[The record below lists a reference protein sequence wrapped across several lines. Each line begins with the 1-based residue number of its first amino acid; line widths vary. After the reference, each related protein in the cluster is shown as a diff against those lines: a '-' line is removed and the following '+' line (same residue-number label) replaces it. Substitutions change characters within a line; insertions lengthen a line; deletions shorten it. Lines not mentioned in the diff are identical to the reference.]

1 MHILIAVVL
10 FVTYIIC
17 MRFVS
22 STIEKVGEKKSVNT
36 YRIKYISKTL
46 NISLTAFF
54 VIVLFLLLGIQY
66 SQLSVFLSSVFAV
79 IGVAL
84 FAQWSILSNIT
95 SSLIIFFAFPYRVGD
110 VIRIV
115 DKDDDLSGIIEEI
128 SLFHVIILRG
138 EALITYPNS
147 LMLQK
152 AVIKVSDLSKLPPHS
167 STLNLLANNPPV
179 SSVKPTEKEVST

>member
-1 MHILIAVVL
+1 M
-10 FVTYIIC
+10 
-17 MRFVS
+17 
-22 STIEKVGEKKSVNT
+22 
-36 YRIKYISKTL
+36 
-46 NISLTAFF
+46 
-54 VIVLFLLLGIQY
+54 LGIQY

-138 EALITYPNS
+138 DALITYPNS

-152 AVIKVSDLSKLPPHS
+152 AVIKVSDLSKLPPHA
-167 STLNLLANNPPV
+167 STLNQFVNNSPANTA
-179 SSVKPTEKEVST
+179 KPTEK